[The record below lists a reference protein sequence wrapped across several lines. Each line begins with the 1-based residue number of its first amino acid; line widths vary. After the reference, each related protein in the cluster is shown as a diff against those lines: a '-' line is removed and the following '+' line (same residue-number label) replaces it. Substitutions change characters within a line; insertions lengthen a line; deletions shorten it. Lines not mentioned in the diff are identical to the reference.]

1 MIRALIEFSLQQRLL
16 ILALTL
22 LLAGGGVYAFTI
34 LPIDAFPDLTNNQV
48 NIVTEAPGM
57 AAAEVEQLVTYPVE
71 SAMMGIR
78 RAEEVRSIS
87 KFGLSIITIV
97 FPDDVDTYFARQLVN
112 ERLQEARTRIPEG
125 LQPTLG
131 PVATAFGEVYQ
142 YVIEGQGYS
151 AMDLKTLHDWTIK
164 PQLRTVP
171 GVNEVNSWGGFI
183 RQFHILVDP
192 ERLLAYNLTLEDVY
206 QALAA
211 SNTNFGGSYIERGA
225 EGYTVRGVGR
235 FQPDNAQEQI
245 RQVTIKSSAGV
256 PVLVRDVATVEIG
269 HAVRQGA
276 VTKDGK
282 GEVVSGMVIMTKGE
296 NSKSVIDRVQKRVHE
311 IAKYLPEGVKLT
323 PFYQQTTL
331 VNRTIRT
338 VATNLIE
345 GGLLVILVLFL
356 FLNNIR
362 ASLIVASI
370 IPLSMLVAFISMK
383 LFGVT
388 ANLMSLGAIDFGL
401 IVDGAVVMIEN
412 FISRLSST
420 GEHPPGQAS
429 KGHLEEGPA
438 RVEKRVQSVKLFNLV
453 RHSSLEIARPIVF
466 GVLII
471 IAVYLPIFTL
481 QGLEARMFRPMAL
494 TVCSALVGALVLTLT
509 LVPAL
514 GSMALKPAR
523 HGAHERV
530 LMALQNR
537 YRQSLSRLMIRRGL
551 TIGSA
556 LLVVLGTIG
565 SMLFL
570 GTEFMP
576 QLDEGALLIE
586 TRRLPSVSLTQS
598 VEIAT
603 MVEKAVREFPEVET
617 VVTKL
622 GRPDLATEA
631 MGIYQGDVY
640 VILKPIEQWS
650 TARTKDQL
658 IEAFDTRLKEIPGVV
673 YNFTQPLAM
682 RLDEVISGVKAD
694 VAVKLFGDD
703 SDVLEREAKLIEGVL
718 RRVRGAADVQT
729 EMLSGAGELQIVV
742 NRTELARY
750 GLRVDDLKHLVETAI
765 GGGVVTEVID
775 GRKRFD
781 VVVRL
786 PESRRRE
793 IETIRALIVPT
804 PGGERIRLGQVA
816 SIDFAEG
823 PEVINRED
831 AQRRI
836 VIQSNV
842 RGRDIGGFVAEAQ
855 SLIEKEIRLPTGYF
869 ITWGG
874 EFENQQSAMNRLYI
888 VVPLALLLI
897 YLLLY
902 SAFRSILQ
910 AGLIIANVPFAMVGG
925 VAALWLRGMNLNL
938 STAVGFI
945 ALFGVAV
952 LNGVVMVS
960 YINRLRD
967 EGVGLREAVLDGASS
982 RLRPVLMTALVASLG
997 FIPMALS
1004 TAPGS
1009 EVQRPL
1015 ATVVI
1020 GGLVTSTLLTLF
1032 VLPTLYELIVEK
1044 TSSVLK
1050 SILSQADKPLKAR
1063 HDEGGED
1070 GTTSGIAA
1078 FHSDNGSDRS
1088 PFSNDD
1094 HGTRTNTQAT
1104 GSEEDSKDH
1113 ADSRLHSR

>member
-1 MIRALIEFSLQQRLL
+1 MIRSLIEFSLRQRLL
-16 ILALTL
+16 IIALTL
-22 LLAGGGVYAFTI
+22 LLAGAGVYAFTT

-57 AAAEVEQLVTYPVE
+57 AAAEVEQLITYPIE

-78 RAEEVRSIS
+78 DTEEVRSIS

-97 FPDDVDTYFARQLVN
+97 FSDSVDTYFARQVVN
-112 ERLQEARTRIPEG
+112 ERLQEAKTRIPDG
-125 LQPTLG
+125 FQPTLG

-142 YVIEGQGYS
+142 YVIEGKGHD
-151 AMDLKTLHDWTIK
+151 AMELKTLHDWTIK

-183 RQFHILVDP
+183 QQYHVLVEP
-192 ERLLAYNLTLEDVY
+192 ERLLAYNLTLRDVSH
-206 QALAA
+206 ALSA
-211 SNTNFGGSYIERGA
+211 SNANFGGSYIERGA
-225 EGYTVRGVGR
+225 EGYSVRGLGR
-235 FQPDNAQEQI
+235 FDAAKAEEQI
-245 RQVTIKSSAGV
+245 GQVVLKSSAGA
-256 PVLVRDVATVEIG
+256 PVLVKDVATVDVG
-269 HAVRQGA
+269 PAVRQGA
-276 VTKDGK
+276 VTKDGQ

-296 NSKSVIDRVQKRVHE
+296 NSKAVIERVQDRVSKIE
-311 IAKYLPEGVKLT
+311 KTLPAGVKLT

-345 GGLLVILVLFL
+345 GGLLVIIVLFL
-356 FLNNIR
+356 FLYNVR
-362 ASLIVASI
+362 ASLIVASV
-370 IPLSMLVAFISMK
+370 IPLSMLVAFIGMK
-383 LFGVT
+383 VFGVT

-401 IVDGAVVMIEN
+401 MVDGAVVMIEN
-412 FISRLSST
+412 FISQLNRQGAKNRS
-420 GEHPPGQAS
+420 EA
-429 KGHLEEGPA
+429 
-438 RVEKRVQSVKLFNLV
+438 V
-453 RHSSLEIARPIVF
+453 RIVRRSAFEVARPIAF

-471 IAVYLPIFTL
+471 IAVYLPIFAL

-494 TVCSALVGALVLTLT
+494 TVCCALIGALVLTMT
-509 LVPAL
+509 FVPAAASL
-514 GSMALKPAR
+514 ALKPHY
-523 HGAHERV
+523 HGRHERI
-530 LMALQNR
+530 LAALQR
-537 YRQSLSRLMIRRGL
+537 SYRSLLDRLMRKRWL
-551 TIGSA
+551 TIGAA
-556 LLVVLGTIG
+556 LIVVTIAVG
-565 SMLFL
+565 SIRFL

-576 QLDEGALLIE
+576 ELDEGALLIE

-603 MVEKAVREFPEVET
+603 MVEKVVREFPEVET

-640 VILKPIEQWS
+640 VILKPKEQWTTAS
-650 TARTKDQL
+650 TKEEL
-658 IEAFDTRLKEIPGVV
+658 IEKFDEKLKDVPGVV

-703 SDVLEREAKLIEGVL
+703 SAVLEREAKKIESILG
-718 RRVRGAADVQT
+718 RVRGSADVQT
-729 EMLSGAGELQIVV
+729 EALGGAGELQIEV
-742 NRTELARY
+742 NRSEMARY
-750 GLRVDDLKHLVETAI
+750 GLRVEDVKELIETAI
-765 GGGVVTEVID
+765 GGGVTTEVID

-786 PESRRRE
+786 PEARRRE
-793 IETIRALIVPT
+793 VETIRALLVPT
-804 PGGERIRLGQVA
+804 PGGERVRLGQVA
-816 SIDFAEG
+816 DIRFAEG
-823 PEVINRED
+823 PEVVNRED

-855 SLIEKEIRLPTGYF
+855 ELIEREVKLPTGYY

-874 EFENQQSAMNRLYI
+874 EFENTERAMQRLYI

-897 YLLLY
+897 FLLLY
-902 SAFRSILQ
+902 STFNSLKFA
-910 AGLIIANVPFAMVGG
+910 ALIITNVPFALVGG
-925 VAALWLRGMNLNL
+925 VAALWLRGLNLNL
-938 STAVGFI
+938 SAAVGLI

-960 YINRLRD
+960 HINNLR
-967 EGVGLREAVLDGASS
+967 EGGLKLREAVLEGASA

-997 FIPMALS
+997 FVPMAIS
-1004 TAPGS
+1004 TAPGA

-1020 GGLVTSTLLTLF
+1020 GGLITATLLTLF
-1032 VLPTLYELIVEK
+1032 VLPTLYELIAQKPSLMVQ
-1044 TSSVLK
+1044 SA
-1050 SILSQADKPLKAR
+1050 LSPAKNLDN
-1063 HDEGGED
+1063 GGENE
-1070 GTTSGIAA
+1070 TT
-1078 FHSDNGSDRS
+1078 GSDAASDAGNNSDWNLDGKKHDGART
-1088 PFSNDD
+1088 
-1094 HGTRTNTQAT
+1094 GTETTN
-1104 GSEEDSKDH
+1104 
-1113 ADSRLHSR
+1113 R